1 MMMMTLM
8 MIVKNALSGKFLR
21 IIGLSANCLLDHM
34 SFLAGDDDDDDD
46 YEDIYLNDDGD
57 DDDYKDIYLNDD
69 DEEEDNDADNDSQ

>member
-34 SFLAGDDDDDDD
+34 SFLAGDDDDGDDYD
-46 YEDIYLNDDGD
+46 YEDNYLVMVMMSMTP
-57 DDDYKDIYLNDD
+57 IMIH
-69 DEEEDNDADNDSQ
+69 DNS

>member
-34 SFLAGDDDDDDD
+34 SFLAGDDDDDD
-46 YEDIYLNDDGD
+46 YED
-57 DDDYKDIYLNDD
+57 KYLNDD
-69 DEEEDNDADNDSQ
+69 DEEEDNDADNDSR

>member
-1 MMMMTLM
+1 MMILM
-8 MIVKNALSGKFLR
+8 MIVKNALSGKFLW

-57 DDDYKDIYLNDD
+57 DADYNV
-69 DEEEDNDADNDSQ
+69 ADNDSR

>member
-1 MMMMTLM
+1 MMKMILM
-8 MIVKNALSGKFLR
+8 MIVKNALSGKFLW

-57 DDDYKDIYLNDD
+57 DADDNV
-69 DEEEDNDADNDSQ
+69 ADNGSR

>member
-34 SFLAGDDDDDDD
+34 SFLAGDDDD
-46 YEDIYLNDDGD
+46 GD

-69 DEEEDNDADNDSQ
+69 DEEEDNDADNDSR